1 MAKKSKAKDRKA
13 SGVKSSSAKTS
24 ALKWPLERQVFF
36 RPNRKK
42 YVRKEIK
49 DSGCVFCR
57 AAEASPS
64 AKTLCVFKSKYTQIV
79 LNKFPYNNGHLLVL
93 PLRHCGDLLK
103 LSPDEFTDLHYTIR
117 LAVEA
122 VNAVYQP
129 TGFNIGLNHGS
140 SAGAGIPDHLHYHVV
155 PRWSGDVNFFPLIAD
170 TKVVIETVEDS
181 YKSFA
186 EFFKGVES

>member
-1 MAKKSKAKDRKA
+1 MKAKKSK
-13 SGVKSSSAKTS
+13 VKSKKKS
-24 ALKWPLERQVFF
+24 KWPLERQVFF

-49 DSGCVFCR
+49 ESGCVFCR
-57 AAEASPS
+57 SAEAPASS
-64 AKTLCVFKSKYTQIV
+64 ETLCVFKSKHTQIV

-103 LSPDEFTDLHYTIR
+103 LSPDEFTDLHYMIR

-122 VNAVYQP
+122 INAVYQP
-129 TGFNIGLNHGS
+129 TGLNIGLNHGS

-155 PRWSGDVNFFPLIAD
+155 PRWTGDVNFFPLIAE
-170 TKVVIETVEDS
+170 TKVVIETVEES

>member
-1 MAKKSKAKDRKA
+1 MK
-13 SGVKSSSAKTS
+13 AKTS
-24 ALKWPLERQVFF
+24 KAQNKKTTSARAAKTKWPLERQVFF

-42 YVRKEIK
+42 YVRKEVK
-49 DSGCVFCR
+49 ETGCVFCR
-57 AAEASPS
+57 AATAKPS
-64 AKTLCVFKSKYTQIV
+64 QETLCVFKSKYTQIV

-155 PRWSGDVNFFPLIAD
+155 PRWSGDVNFFPLIAE

-181 YKSFA
+181 YRSFE
-186 EFFKGVES
+186 EFFKGIES